1 MGKLFI
7 IPTPI
12 GNLEDITFRAIT
24 TLKSVDLILCED
36 TRVTSKLLRFYN
48 ISTPT
53 QSYHQHNEHSKTK
66 HFLSLL
72 INKQNIALVSDAGT
86 PGISDPGYL
95 LVKESILN
103 QIPIECLPGP
113 TALIPALIKSGLPCD
128 KFIFE
133 GFLPAKKGKTKKLEE
148 IATNKKTTIFYESP
162 HRILKTLQLM
172 LTYFNDREIV
182 VVKEISKMYETAY
195 RGEIKIIIKEI
206 QNSTIKGEFVI
217 ITKGNDV
224 A

>member
-12 GNLEDITFRAIT
+12 GNLKDMTFRAVT
-24 TLKSVDLILCED
+24 TLESVDLILCED
-36 TRVTSKLLRFYN
+36 TRVTSKLLKFYN

-128 KFIFE
+128 RFIFE
-133 GFLPAKKGKTKKLEE
+133 GFLPVKKGKTKKLEE
-148 IATNKKTTIFYESP
+148 IAANKKTTIFYESP
-162 HRILKTLQLM
+162 HRVLKTLQLM
-172 LTYFNDREIV
+172 LTYFNEREIV

-195 RGEIKIIIKEI
+195 RGKIKSIIKEI
-206 QNSTIKGEFVI
+206 ENSTIKGEFVI
-217 ITKGNDV
+217 ITKGNEV

>member
-12 GNLEDITFRAIT
+12 GNLKDMTFRAVT

-36 TRVTSKLLRFYN
+36 TRVTSKLLKFYN

-128 KFIFE
+128 RFIFE
-133 GFLPAKKGKTKKLEE
+133 GFLPVKKGKTKKLEE
-148 IATNKKTTIFYESP
+148 IAANKKTTIFYESP
-162 HRILKTLQLM
+162 HRVLKTLQLM
-172 LTYFNDREIV
+172 LTYFNEREIV

-195 RGEIKIIIKEI
+195 RGKIKSIIKEI
-206 QNSTIKGEFVI
+206 ENSTIKGEFVI
-217 ITKGNDV
+217 ITKGNEV